1 MRLFGLIGY
10 PLSHS
15 FSKKY
20 FSEKFEK
27 DRLVDCRYELFPI
40 KSINELPLLLRDN
53 PGLEGLNVTIPYKKQ
68 VLRFL
73 NSSEIPSGLEACN
86 CIGIKNG
93 SLTGYNTDAIGFEKS
108 LLPYLRLYHT
118 DALILGSGGATEA
131 IAYVLRRLKIKYSV
145 VSREMKTGSA
155 FIYEELNEDIINQ
168 HKLIINTTPLGMYP
182 ATNVCPDIPYNHI
195 SSRHLLFD
203 LTYNPA
209 KTLFLQKGEE
219 RGATIKNGQEML
231 LIQAEESWKIWNK
244 NLTK

>member
-27 DRLVDCRYELFPI
+27 NGLVDCRYELFPI
-40 KSINELPLLLRDN
+40 RSIHELSQLLRDN

-68 VLRFL
+68 VLSLL
-73 NSSEIPSGLEACN
+73 NSSEIPEGLEACN
-86 CIGIKNG
+86 CISIKNG
-93 SLTGYNTDAIGFEKS
+93 NLVGYNTDAIGFEKS
-108 LLPYLRLYHT
+108 LLPYLTPYHT
-118 DALILGSGGATEA
+118 NALILGSGGATEA
-131 IAYVLRRLKIKYSV
+131 IVYVLKRLRIKYSI
-145 VSREMKTGSA
+145 VSREKKTGSA
-155 FIYEELNEDIINQ
+155 FTYEELNEDLTKQ

-182 ATNVCPDIPYNHI
+182 ATNTCPAIPYNHI
-195 SSRHLLFD
+195 SSQHLLFD
-203 LTYNPA
+203 LTYNPS

-244 NLTK
+244 NSTK

>member
-27 DRLVDCRYELFPI
+27 DGLVDCRYELFPI
-40 KSINELPLLLRDN
+40 KSIHELPQLLRDN

-68 VLRFL
+68 VLPFL

-86 CIGIKNG
+86 CISIKNG
-93 SLTGYNTDAIGFEKS
+93 NLVGYNTDAIGFEKS
-108 LLPYLRLYHT
+108 LLPYLRPYHT

-131 IAYVLRRLKIKYSV
+131 IVYVLKRLGIKYSV
-145 VSREMKTGSA
+145 VSRKMKTGSA

-182 ATNVCPDIPYNHI
+182 ATNICPAIPYDHI
-195 SSRHLLFD
+195 SSQHLLFD

-219 RGATIKNGQEML
+219 RGATIINGQEML
-231 LIQAEESWKIWNK
+231 LIQAEESWNIWNK
-244 NLTK
+244 NSTM